1 MKSSQGRVLLACS
14 TIAAVLAA
22 TAWATT
28 ATADIPS
35 GSGDSTS
42 SASPSPSTTASPSDT
57 ASPTASGS
65 ASSSASG
72 SATSSASA
80 TSSGSASASAS
91 ATGELDYIV
100 TVREGAQ
107 AAVASAVEASG
118 GEVAVTYDKAIN
130 GLAVSMTPAEALVM
144 RARADVTAIERDLPV
159 SIGAAYDDSGSGPIV
174 TDSGCSANSMSRN
187 DDYGT
192 DSIDVS
198 AVTTANSYGSAYSRI
213 FINTNGGFS
222 WDDGLGTF
230 TSYQGVNLTTTT
242 RPLVL
247 PVFTDVDTRN
257 AATTV
262 VQFGPL
268 NTTFGGRL
276 AYCVNW
282 VNVGHY
288 NASGPVYS
296 AQALIVNRD
305 DRRAGD
311 VDIVFNY
318 SNISE
323 SAYALEVGFAVP
335 SDRTKVCGSQAAAP
349 LRPPSSTPDLRP
361 SSAAR

>member
-1 MKSSQGRVLLACS
+1 MLLTCS
-14 TIAAVLAA
+14 TVAAVLAA

-28 ATADIPS
+28 ATADSPS

-42 SASPSPSTTASPSDT
+42 SASPSPSTTASPSDS
-57 ASPTASGS
+57 ASASASASGS
-65 ASSSASG
+65 AGASGSASG

-198 AVTTANSYGSAYSRI
+198 AVTTANWYGSAYSRI

-222 WDDGLGTF
+222 WDDGLGRSRRTRVS
-230 TSYQGVNLTTTT
+230 TSPPRRGRWYFQSSRIST
-242 RPLVL
+242 RVML
-247 PVFTDVDTRN
+247 PQQSCNSVR
-257 AATTV
+257 
-262 VQFGPL
+262 
-268 NTTFGGRL
+268 
-276 AYCVNW
+276 
-282 VNVGHY
+282 
-288 NASGPVYS
+288 S
-296 AQALIVNRD
+296 I
-305 DRRAGD
+305 
-311 VDIVFNY
+311 
-318 SNISE
+318 
-323 SAYALEVGFAVP
+323 
-335 SDRTKVCGSQAAAP
+335 
-349 LRPPSSTPDLRP
+349 RP
-361 SSAAR
+361 SADALRTAPTG

>member
-1 MKSSQGRVLLACS
+1 MLTASLQNPNNHASIRKELIRNTNLRLCYRHLACSNSFMIASHSRVLLACS
-14 TIAAVLAA
+14 TVAAVLAA

-35 GSGDSTS
+35 GSGDSAS
-42 SASPSPSTTASPSDT
+42 SASPSPSTTASPSDS
-57 ASPTASGS
+57 ASPTASG
-65 ASSSASG
+65 SASG

-198 AVTTANSYGSAYSRI
+198 AVTTANWYGSAYSRI

-222 WDDGLGTF
+222 WDDGLGGWCF
-230 TSYQGVNLTTTT
+230 SSGFGVGI
-242 RPLVL
+242 
-247 PVFTDVDTRN
+247 
-257 AATTV
+257 
-262 VQFGPL
+262 FGVGRWSE
-268 NTTFGGRL
+268 FGF
-276 AYCVNW
+276 
-282 VNVGHY
+282 
-288 NASGPVYS
+288 
-296 AQALIVNRD
+296 D
-305 DRRAGD
+305 D
-311 VDIVFNY
+311 
-318 SNISE
+318 
-323 SAYALEVGFAVP
+323 L
-335 SDRTKVCGSQAAAP
+335 
-349 LRPPSSTPDLRP
+349 
-361 SSAAR
+361 